1 MADET
6 TAAMVTSVEV
16 EPLATVLRHLAELEP
31 HRPAIT
37 CGDETLTRAELEDRA
52 RQVADELRT
61 SGVSTGDLV
70 AIILPNG
77 VDHFIAT
84 LATWKVGAVPSP
96 ISHRMPTHERV
107 ALLELANPAVVVG
120 LDPTESGGRSSIT
133 IPGPSVQKQPP
144 EMSEPEP
151 LSPAMAAMASG
162 GSTGRP
168 KLILSGNGAFVYP
181 MIPTDIMGMTQNGVT
196 LTPGPLYHT
205 AGFQW
210 SWWALSIGCH
220 VIVLP
225 KFDPVDALDTIRD
238 HKVDWMGLVP
248 TMMSRLLRTFQA
260 EPDRF
265 DLSSVR
271 KVWHGAAP
279 CPPWLK
285 EAWIDLIGADRLM
298 EVYAATEG
306 FCATMISGSEWLKH
320 RGSVG
325 RVTTDIVKILDP
337 DGKELPSGEVG
348 EIFAT
353 PPPGTPAFKYLGAD
367 VRSNGERVSVGDL
380 GWLDDDDYLYI
391 SDRRVDLIVS
401 GGANVFPAEV
411 EAAILEHPKVRSA
424 IVVGLPDPDLGQR
437 VHAVVEADPG
447 LDDQTLH
454 VYLAE
459 RLVRYKIPRSI
470 HLVDQP
476 LRDEAGKAR
485 RSAIREQEIL
495 WSETS
500 A

>member
-1 MADET
+1 
-6 TAAMVTSVEV
+6 
-16 EPLATVLRHLAELEP
+16 
-31 HRPAIT
+31 
-37 CGDETLTRAELEDRA
+37 
-52 RQVADELRT
+52 
-61 SGVSTGDLV
+61 
-70 AIILPNG
+70 
-77 VDHFIAT
+77 
-84 LATWKVGAVPSP
+84 
-96 ISHRMPTHERV
+96 
-107 ALLELANPAVVVG
+107 
-120 LDPTESGGRSSIT
+120 
-133 IPGPSVQKQPP
+133 
-144 EMSEPEP
+144 
-151 LSPAMAAMASG
+151 
-162 GSTGRP
+162 
-168 KLILSGNGAFVYP
+168 
-181 MIPTDIMGMTQNGVT
+181 
-196 LTPGPLYHT
+196 
-205 AGFQW
+205 
-210 SWWALSIGCH
+210 
-220 VIVLP
+220 
-225 KFDPVDALDTIRD
+225 
-238 HKVDWMGLVP
+238 
-248 TMMSRLLRTFQA
+248 
-260 EPDRF
+260 
-265 DLSSVR
+265 
-271 KVWHGAAP
+271 
-279 CPPWLK
+279 
-285 EAWIDLIGADRLM
+285 
-298 EVYAATEG
+298 
-306 FCATMISGSEWLKH
+306 
-320 RGSVG
+320 
-325 RVTTDIVKILDP
+325 VTTDIVKILDP